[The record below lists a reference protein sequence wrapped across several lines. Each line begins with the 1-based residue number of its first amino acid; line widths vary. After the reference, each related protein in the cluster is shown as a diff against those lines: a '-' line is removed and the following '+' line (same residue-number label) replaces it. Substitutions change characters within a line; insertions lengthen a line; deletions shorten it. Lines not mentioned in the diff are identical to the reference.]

1 MLAQLLRGDEVVQEV
16 PLPFAGQTSMY
27 RGKLAAPEPGAYTVQ
42 VLASDPSH
50 GNFGWVREEVTV
62 R

>member
-1 MLAQLLRGDEVVQEV
+1 MVAQLLRGDDVVQEV

-27 RGKLAAPEPGAYTVQ
+27 SGTLTAQAPGAYTIQ
-42 VLASDPSH
+42 VIASDPSH

>member
-1 MLAQLLRGDEVVQEV
+1 MYSGTLTAQ
-16 PLPFAGQTSMY
+16 
-27 RGKLAAPEPGAYTVQ
+27 EPGAYTVQ

-50 GNFGWVREEVTV
+50 VNFGWVREEVTV

>member
-1 MLAQLLRGDEVVQEV
+1 VLAQLLRGDEIVQEV

-27 RGKLAAPEPGAYTVQ
+27 SGKLTAQEPGAYTVQ

-50 GNFGWVREEVTV
+50 VNFGWVREEVTV